1 MFFLPKLETLQRTVK
16 TESSF
21 RGLDARAA
29 ASERS
34 LADCVNL
41 SAAAFPVLSVCNP
54 LETVKTVSGADYDLL
69 LPGNDEML
77 EIFGENP
84 VRIRRHFFH
93 ADGSIAEA
101 ECLLEA
107 GEAVASAVS
116 FHGDLIVL
124 AKKPDRI
131 RLCRFDADGAEIKT
145 VDMSDLL
152 DVSVSGTLGLL
163 TFSSRL
169 VIYQNDQI
177 HICYHGSMEKWTEYF
192 PESDTFYPLAAQH
205 IQLAGSSFIGGI
217 SYRSRPVLFK
227 KNAMYQLY
235 QEAKPFELVKVAD
248 VGCINPRSLA
258 VCDGVLCFLSA
269 DGLMAYT
276 GSGLPTRVSDCLPE
290 LAAEAATA
298 SGCALGN
305 CYYIGSY
312 VYCFGSKEWSK
323 LKPTPE
329 GKELTAACCYD
340 GRGYFLKKS
349 DGTATLYRYHPN
361 RLDAAI
367 EPTAWSFTT
376 QEFHEKEPGKK
387 KLTQIAFRA
396 EPEQAAM
403 LRVEISIDGREWQSL
418 CSETFSENG
427 ARELRLKTPPGEN
440 FRLRFSGTGKLS
452 IAYIRRVYHIL
463 SDGKIHPFI

>member
-69 LPGNDEML
+69 FPGNDEML

-107 GEAVASAVS
+107 GEVVSSAVS

-145 VDMSDLL
+145 VNMSDFLEK
-152 DVSVSGTLGLL
+152 SG
-163 TFSSRL
+163 
-169 VIYQNDQI
+169 N
-177 HICYHGSMEKWTEYF
+177 
-192 PESDTFYPLAAQH
+192 
-205 IQLAGSSFIGGI
+205 
-217 SYRSRPVLFK
+217 
-227 KNAMYQLY
+227 
-235 QEAKPFELVKVAD
+235 
-248 VGCINPRSLA
+248 
-258 VCDGVLCFLSA
+258 
-269 DGLMAYT
+269 
-276 GSGLPTRVSDCLPE
+276 
-290 LAAEAATA
+290 
-298 SGCALGN
+298 
-305 CYYIGSY
+305 
-312 VYCFGSKEWSK
+312 
-323 LKPTPE
+323 
-329 GKELTAACCYD
+329 
-340 GRGYFLKKS
+340 
-349 DGTATLYRYHPN
+349 TATLYRYQPN

-396 EPEQAAM
+396 EPEQAAT
-403 LRVEISIDGREWQSL
+403 LQVEISIDGREWQSL